1 MLCPIPVGSPT
12 RLQGLLYCIA
22 SVCAFLVVD
31 ELWFD
36 DVLNNSESQTLTS
49 TSRVLLVLVGGSG
62 VALILTD
69 MLWGYL
75 LSQMPKADMEGIHFR
90 QYMGA
95 RNLFCHLRR
104 TRRPCAGRKA
114 MVRTALF
121 RGAFQ
126 AVERRSVI
134 SLGPLIENGELSS
147 ACAVRVDAPAR

>member
-12 RLQGLLYCIA
+12 RSQGLLYCIA
-22 SVCAFLVVD
+22 SVSAFLIVG

-75 LSQMPKADMEGIHFR
+75 LS
-90 QYMGA
+90 
-95 RNLFCHLRR
+95 
-104 TRRPCAGRKA
+104 
-114 MVRTALF
+114 
-121 RGAFQ
+121 
-126 AVERRSVI
+126 
-134 SLGPLIENGELSS
+134 
-147 ACAVRVDAPAR
+147 